1 MNSHLPGARSQREGL
16 WSWSPA
22 SNRVHFSSEWLRLVG
37 CDEHEVGNTHAAWL
51 QRVHPE
57 DVDQVSR
64 AIDAPLADGSGT
76 FEVRHRL
83 LHKNGSYRWM
93 VCRGAVQR
101 NAEGQV
107 VQVNATHLDVT
118 AETISD
124 PLTGLPNQLLLAEHL
139 TRSIERAGRYPGF
152 HFALLCID
160 VGSPVEADGALGR
173 TADLILPAVARRLE
187 TCLR

>member
-1 MNSHLPGARSQREGL
+1 MDSYLPGARSQREGL
-16 WSWSPA
+16 WSWNPV

-37 CDEHEVGNTHAAWL
+37 CTEDEAGNTHAVWL

-64 AIDAPLADGSGT
+64 AIDASLTDGSSS

-93 VCRGAVQR
+93 VCRGAAQR

-124 PLTGLPNQLLLAEHL
+124 PLTGLPNRLLLVEHL
-139 TRSIERAGRYPGF
+139 ASKAPST
-152 HFALLCID
+152 
-160 VGSPVEADGALGR
+160 
-173 TADLILPAVARRLE
+173 
-187 TCLR
+187 